1 MAKRHISVETA
12 IEKNKVV
19 SATPIIIL
27 MEINLT
33 NPNTRVVDEVIRIAR
48 NDENIT
54 FNGELYL
61 AGNFNVSVNNKK
73 GEQASIDL
81 TASDPTGFIRSK
93 MDAYAGG
100 VVSTVQ
106 LMTVNADR
114 LDKPEE
120 LSEKFSVI
128 SSSVKDVDL
137 TFRLGVANAL
147 AFSFPRNRQFRD
159 RCSWR
164 FKGYGCQYA
173 GPDSTC
179 SYTFD
184 GPNGCLAKGNQKN
197 YGGLRGLVPLN
208 V

>member
-1 MAKRHISVETA
+1 MARRHISVETA

-19 SATPIIIL
+19 SGTPIVIL
-27 MEINLT
+27 MEIYLT
-33 NPNTRVVDEVIRIAR
+33 NPNTREVDEVIYLAR
-48 NDENIT
+48 NDENII
-54 FNGELYL
+54 FNDQLYI
-61 AGNFNVSVNNKK
+61 ASNFNVNVNNKK

-106 LMTVNADR
+106 LMTVNTDR
-114 LDKPEE
+114 LDSPEE

-128 SSSVKDVDL
+128 SSSVSDTDL

-147 AFSFPRNRQFRD
+147 AFSFPRNKQFRD
-159 RCSWR
+159 RCAWR
-164 FKGYGCQYA
+164 FRGYGCQYS
-173 GPDSTC
+173 GPDNTC

-184 GPNGCLAKGNQKN
+184 GPDGCLSKGNQRN
-197 YGGLRGLVPLN
+197 FGGLRGLVPLN